1 MKIKK
6 LILYTGGIETLMYF
20 SLRLGEA
27 FEKLGYEIFY
37 YDLRDEAGCIKKLK
51 RFIRP
56 GETVSVGFNFNGCSG
71 EDHLYD
77 KNDKHLFDELGVPM
91 VNIVVDHPFYYHKFL
106 PYLPHDYMQ
115 ISIDKEHEDYIKR
128 FFPEIKRGPFLPLAG
143 STICEE
149 GKLLGWDERPVDVIF
164 TGNYNPPEKHE
175 PLIKRNG
182 PEYEKF
188 YRDLLDD
195 IITNT
200 DLTMSCAIEKHI
212 KESFPDEVNEES
224 LKDTFPYM
232 IMIDLYIRHY
242 FRAEAVKALVDGG
255 VKVDVYGAGW
265 ECLSVKHPENLIIHP
280 ATDSLTCLKKTCEA
294 KVSLN
299 VMPWFKHGAHD
310 RVFSS
315 MLNGAVCV
323 TDKSS
328 YLTSELAGD
337 KEVIFYD
344 LAKLHELPDKVNDIL
359 SDREKW
365 HAVQTD
371 AYKKAI
377 ASHTWEQR
385 AIFIHKEIL
394 SKY

>member
-20 SLRLGEA
+20 SLQLGEA
-27 FEKLGYEIFY
+27 FQKLGYEVFY
-37 YDLRDEAGCIKKLK
+37 YDLREEASCIKKLR

-71 EDHLYD
+71 EDELYD
-77 KNDKHLFDELGVPM
+77 KNGKHLFDQLSVPM

-106 PYLPHDYMQ
+106 PYLPKDYMQ
-115 ISIDKEHEDYIKR
+115 LSIDTEHEDYLKR

-143 STICEE
+143 SPICEGGE
-149 GKLLGWDERPVDVIF
+149 LPTYDDRPTEVVF
-164 TGNYNPPEKHE
+164 AGNYNPPEKHE

-195 IITNT
+195 IIAHT
-200 DLTMSCAIEKHI
+200 DLTMTEAIEKHI
-212 KESFPDEVNEES
+212 RESFPDEVTEES

-255 VKVDVYGAGW
+255 VRVDVYGKGW
-265 ECLSVKHPENLIIHP
+265 ECLKVSHPENLITHDN
-280 ATDSLTCLKKTCEA
+280 TDSLTCLKKICEA

-315 MLNGAVCV
+315 MLNGAICV

-328 YLTSELAGD
+328 YLLSELEAGR
-337 KEVIFYD
+337 EVLFYD
-344 LAKLHELPDKVNDIL
+344 LEDMKSLPDMVKQIL
-359 SDREKW
+359 SDKKRWNEI
-365 HAVQTD
+365 QSS
-371 AYKKAI
+371 AYERSI
-377 ASHTWEQR
+377 ASHTWEHR
-385 AIFIHKEIL
+385 AITIHKEIL